1 MSQREVRTP
10 VRVGI
15 LDDHELLLDS
25 LSNWIREH
33 EPLFDLVVAAPTWV
47 ELVHS
52 PAFPTDLVLMDLNL
66 SEKVSIEA
74 RVRTCRAAGASVI
87 VLTALDT
94 PDDRE
99 RCLAAG
105 ALAFLSK
112 AQPVREVMATAKAV
126 MGLADP
132 DPTESTRVTESAL
145 PLVKPKLSDG
155 ERLALQLYVEG
166 NSTSEV
172 ARQMNVQFETAKTYL
187 RGVREKYTRV
197 GRPTSTRADL
207 ILRAAEDGH
216 LT

>member
-1 MSQREVRTP
+1 MNPREARTP

-25 LSNWIREH
+25 LSNWIRDH
-33 EPLFDLVVAAPTWV
+33 EPLFELAVAAPTWV

-52 PAFPTDLVLMDLNL
+52 SAFPVDLVLMDLNL

-94 PDDRE
+94 PEERD
-99 RCLAAG
+99 RCLGAG

-112 AQPVREVMATAKAV
+112 AQPVRDVMATARSV
-126 MGLADP
+126 MGLMDAGAGAP
-132 DPTESTRVTESAL
+132 ARVASFVQPAT
-145 PLVKPKLSDG
+145 KPHLSDG
-155 ERLALQLYVEG
+155 ERIALLLYVDG
-166 NSTSEV
+166 KSTSEV
-172 ARQMNVQFETAKTYL
+172 ADEMHVQFETAKTYL
-187 RGVREKYTRV
+187 RRVRDKYGRV

-207 ILRAAEDGH
+207 IRRAAEDGF